1 MTIVFIIL
9 RLLKKSQVNHN
20 TKKSVLFFLLIFT
33 LFSCTS
39 IRKII
44 YFQQPAANQPK
55 TVSAD
60 TVYKPFELR
69 IAPNDVLSI
78 SVFTFNTD
86 AFSYLTQIG
95 PLPPDNRSNYERGYY
110 VDKDGFIEV
119 PLIGSVKVAG
129 LTMMEIKDTLTNRL
143 KEYMDSPIVSVKC
156 LSFKVSVLGEV
167 NKPGQYTIASE
178 RITFPEMLALA
189 GDLTVYGVRTNVK
202 VIRNVGGTPKIF
214 TIDLTTMQALAP
226 DYVYVYPNDV
236 IYVEQV
242 RRKNFVSEAPVI
254 SIFVSV
260 VSTSV
265 VLLSFLL
272 ANKKL

>member
-1 MTIVFIIL
+1 MTV
-9 RLLKKSQVNHN
+9 
-20 TKKSVLFFLLIFT
+20 T

-44 YFQQPAANQPK
+44 YFQQPRTTQGAP
-55 TVSAD
+55 VSAD

-69 IAPNDVLSI
+69 IQPNDIISI
-78 SVFTFNTD
+78 SVFTYNTE

-95 PLPPDNRSNYERGYY
+95 PLPPDNRSPYERGYY
-110 VDKDGFIEV
+110 VDDNGNIDV
-119 PLIGSVKVAG
+119 PLIGTVKISG
-129 LTMMEIKDTLTNRL
+129 LTMHQIKDTLTDRL
-143 KEYMDSPIVSVKC
+143 NNFMESPIVAVRC
-156 LSFKVSVLGEV
+156 LSFKVNVLGEV
-167 NKPGQYTIASE
+167 NKPGQYLMSNE
-178 RITFPEMLALA
+178 RVTFPEIIAIA
-189 GDLTVYGVRTNVK
+189 GDLTVYGVRTNIK
-202 VIRNVGGTPKIF
+202 VIRNVGGKPLIF
-214 TIDLTTMQALAP
+214 TVDLTSMQTLSP
-226 DYVYVYPNDV
+226 DYVYVYPNDI

-260 VSTSV
+260 VSTSI

>member
-1 MTIVFIIL
+1 MNNIS
-9 RLLKKSQVNHN
+9 KKSL
-20 TKKSVLFFLLIFT
+20 LFFLLILT

-44 YFQQPAANQPK
+44 YFQQPHTNQPQP
-55 TVSAD
+55 VSAD

-69 IAPNDVLSI
+69 IQPNDVLSI
-78 SVFTFNTD
+78 SVFTINTE

-95 PLPPDNRSNYERGYY
+95 PLPPDNRSPYERGYF
-110 VDKDGFIEV
+110 VDKNGFIEV
-119 PLIGSVKVAG
+119 PLIGSVFVSG
-129 LTMMEIKDTLTNRL
+129 LTIMEIKDTLTNRL
-143 KEYMDSPIVSVKC
+143 KEYMDSPIVAVKC
-156 LSFKVSVLGEV
+156 LSFKVNVLGEV

-178 RITFPEMLALA
+178 RVTFPEVLAIA

-202 VIRNVGGTPKIF
+202 VIRNVGGKPSIF
-214 TIDLTTMQALAP
+214 IIDLTTMQALSP
-226 DYVYVYPNDV
+226 EYVYVYPNDI